1 MKHKAIILLGA
12 LLIAGCQTTQSVEPK
27 VEVKSE
33 LSSHVGKKERPR
45 AFQTDKPVACV
56 ESKLALAKL
65 EEMAGE
71 IPHALWYDTTKNY
84 RVLMMVN
91 KKAKTVTIMEY
102 IPTPSAF
109 EGADDIQFVCFLSM
123 GTGLYINNK
132 IEATKISFG
141 KEN

>member
-1 MKHKAIILLGA
+1 MKHLVIILTIFMLVA
-12 LLIAGCQTTQSVEPK
+12 CQTTQSVEPK
-27 VEVKSE
+27 IEVKSK
-33 LSSHVGKKERPR
+33 LSSHDEKKERPQ
-45 AFQTDKPVACV
+45 AFQTEKPVACV

-132 IEATKISFG
+132 VETTKVSFG

>member
-1 MKHKAIILLGA
+1 
-12 LLIAGCQTTQSVEPK
+12 
-27 VEVKSE
+27 
-33 LSSHVGKKERPR
+33 
-45 AFQTDKPVACV
+45 
-56 ESKLALAKL
+56 
-65 EEMAGE
+65 MAGE

-109 EGADDIQFVCFLSM
+109 AGDDDIQFVCFLSM

>member
-1 MKHKAIILLGA
+1 MKHKAMILLGA
-12 LLIAGCQTTQSVEPK
+12 LLIGGCQTTQSVEPK
-27 VEVKSE
+27 IEVKSE
-33 LSSHVGKKERPR
+33 LSSHEKKERPR

-102 IPTPSAF
+102 VPTPSEFA
-109 EGADDIQFVCFLSM
+109 GTGDTQFVCFLSM
-123 GTGLYINNK
+123 GFELYINKKVETTNV
-132 IEATKISFG
+132 SFG

>member
-12 LLIAGCQTTQSVEPK
+12 LLIGGCQTTQSVEPK

-84 RVLMMVN
+84 RVLMMIN
-91 KKAKTVTIMEY
+91 KEAKTVTIMEY
-102 IPTPSAF
+102 IPTPKEFS
-109 EGADDIQFVCFLSM
+109 GSGDIQFVCFLSM
-123 GTGLYINNK
+123 GTGLYIDNK
-132 IEATKISFG
+132 VEATKVSFG
-141 KEN
+141 MEN

>member
-12 LLIAGCQTTQSVEPK
+12 LLIGGCQTTQLAEPK

-33 LSSHVGKKERPR
+33 LSSHEKKERPP